1 MLMYE
6 EKTHHESFIKK
17 QLKTAFTTFTIST
30 IATMTVTFWINVG
43 IICLVIILTVFAAIL
58 SSSNTQ
64 SDENGRTYSTTYG
77 RSDASAK
84 LLSIPIRGPIEGS
97 VADSGYTG
105 IFADPTIV
113 YGYDLKQELIDAAD
127 SGEYDGVILEIN
139 SPGGTVYG
147 AKAIADGVKYFKD
160 TTKKPVYASVQG
172 MAASGGYWAAVSADK
187 VFADTGTGAGSIGV
201 IFGPF
206 TYFDKLVGAGGYT
219 TENGIEESYLTAG
232 EGKDAGNPFRRLTDK
247 ERSIFQESVNDMY
260 ADFVA
265 YVSERRGVAKEDITT
280 QIGAHYYGDKQALTR
295 KLIDKIASPQEAYE
309 ALAKESG
316 VEGDYQIVSSHTELG
331 GLGSLLGIKLPW
343 SNGPEPSDEK
353 RDSTKTQACTSSIS
367 VPLVYYGNPAQACK
381 NN

>member
-1 MLMYE
+1 MHND
-6 EKTHHESFIKK
+6 KKPHESFLKK

-43 IICLVIILTVFAAIL
+43 IVCLVIILAVFATII
-58 SSSNTQ
+58 SSSSTQ

-84 LLSIPIRGPIEGS
+84 ILSIPVRGPIEGS

-187 VFADTGTGAGSIGV
+187 IFADTGTGAGSIGV
-201 IFGPF
+201 VFGPF

-247 ERSIFQESVNDMY
+247 EKSIFQESVDDMY
-260 ADFVA
+260 ADFVS
-265 YVSERRGVAKEDITT
+265 YVSERRGISKEDVTA

-295 KLIDKIASPQEAYE
+295 KLIDKIASPQEAYDT
-309 ALAKESG
+309 LAKEAG
-316 VEGDYQIVSSHTELG
+316 VEGDYQIVSSHTDLG
-331 GLGSLLGIKLPW
+331 GIGSLLGIKLPW
-343 SNGPEPSDEK
+343 ADETKSSSEK
-353 RDSTKTQACTSSIS
+353 RDSAKTQACTSSIS